1 MSILAVAHRGYS
13 ARWPEN
19 TVAGCRAA
27 IAAGAD
33 LVEADVR
40 LSADGTLFCFH
51 DPDLARL
58 AGDPAAVAERGDAE
72 LRAVRYRGEPPAEF
86 SQIVAETHGRS
97 GLLVD
102 VKLDGEP
109 VLEALERVLAAAGW
123 PENAWLG
130 LRSPGQAERARRR
143 FGQRVAVL
151 ALMRELADA
160 EAFLAAGARALRL
173 WERQLDSG
181 EVLPLRARSAIWV
194 TAGGSAGHKVGDTDA
209 AGLRRIAEFGPQA
222 VLLNDPTLL
231 AAMGT

>member
-1 MSILAVAHRGYS
+1 MRTLVVAHRGYS

-40 LSADGTLFCFH
+40 LSAEGTPFCFH

-58 AGDPAAVAERGDAE
+58 TGDPAAIADCTDAKLRG
-72 LRAVRYRGEPPAEF
+72 LRYGGEPPAEL
-86 SQIVAETHGRS
+86 SQIAAEVRGRT

-102 VKLDGEP
+102 VKLDAEA
-109 VLEALERVLAAAGW
+109 VLEALGRVLAAAGW
-123 PENAWLG
+123 PDNVWLG
-130 LRSPGQAERARRR
+130 LRSASQAELARDRL
-143 FGQRVAVL
+143 GGRVAVV

-173 WERQLDSG
+173 WERQLDSA
-181 EVLPLRARSAIWV
+181 EATSLHARAPIWV
-194 TAGGSAGHKVGDTDA
+194 TAGGQGRKVGDTDA
-209 AGLRRIAEFGPQA
+209 AGLRRIVAFGPQA
-222 VLLNDPTLL
+222 VLLNDPMLL
-231 AAMGT
+231 AAGAT

>member
-1 MSILAVAHRGYS
+1 MRTLVVAHRGYS

-27 IAAGAD
+27 IEAGAD

-58 AGDPAAVAERGDAE
+58 TGDPAAIADCTDAE
-72 LRAVRYRGEPPAEF
+72 LSGLRYDGEPPAAF
-86 SQIVAETHGRS
+86 AQIVAEIRGRT

-109 VLEALERVLAAAGW
+109 VLAALEKALAEAGW
-123 PENAWLG
+123 PDDVWLG
-130 LRSPGQAERARRR
+130 LRSAGQARLARDR
-143 FGQRVAVL
+143 FGERVAVV
-151 ALMRELADA
+151 ALMRELGDA

-173 WERQLDSG
+173 WERQLDGDDAQS
-181 EVLPLRARSAIWV
+181 LRARAPIWV
-194 TAGGSAGHKVGDTDA
+194 TAGGPGRKVGDTDA
-209 AGLRRIAEFGPQA
+209 AGLARIAAFGAQA
-222 VLLNDPTLL
+222 MLLNDPTLL
-231 AAMGT
+231 AAGAA